1 MSTIAQKQPY
11 HEYPPK
17 IRQKALGFVFDSVKF
32 DDVDFG
38 RIMRD
43 SYFMNLLPMMRYAH
57 KERIDELDYLL
68 DIRETLL
75 KMPGVH
81 ERER

>member
-1 MSTIAQKQPY
+1 MNNIAHKQPY
-11 HEYPPK
+11 HEYPSRL
-17 IRQKALGFVFDSVKF
+17 RQKALGFVFDSVKF

-43 SYFMNLLPMMRYAH
+43 SYFMNLWPMMQYAH
-57 KERIDELDYLL
+57 KNRIDELDYLL
-68 DIRETLL
+68 AIRETLL

-81 ERER
+81 ER

>member
-1 MSTIAQKQPY
+1 MSTVAQKQPY

-32 DDVDFG
+32 DDVNFG

-43 SYFMNLLPMMRYAH
+43 IYFINLWPMIQHAH

-68 DIRETLL
+68 DIRQELL

-81 ERER
+81 EYEK

>member
-1 MSTIAQKQPY
+1 MNNIAHKQPY
-11 HEYPPK
+11 HEYPPRL
-17 IRQKALGFVFDSVKF
+17 RQKALGFVFDSVKF

-43 SYFMNLLPMMRYAH
+43 SYFMNLCPMMRYAH
-57 KERIDELDYLL
+57 KNRIDELDYLL

-81 ERER
+81 ER

>member
-43 SYFMNLLPMMRYAH
+43 SYFMNLCPMMRYAH
-57 KERIDELDYLL
+57 QNRIDELDYLL
-68 DIRETLL
+68 AIRETLL

-81 ERER
+81 ER

>member
-1 MSTIAQKQPY
+1 M
-11 HEYPPK
+11 
-17 IRQKALGFVFDSVKF
+17 FDSVKF